1 MTKEPKM
8 CDGEKIVCSVN
19 GVGKMDSHMQK
30 NETSRLS
37 VYSNSKWLK
46 CLNVK
51 YETIK
56 LQEENIGGK
65 LLDLGFDDDVL
76 FGYETR
82 NIMTNVKINKLGLR
96 QIKKLLH
103 SKRNN

>member
-1 MTKEPKM
+1 MNVRPK
-8 CDGEKIVCSVN
+8 
-19 GVGKMDSHMQK
+19 
-30 NETSRLS
+30 T
-37 VYSNSKWLK
+37 
-46 CLNVK
+46 VK
-51 YETIK
+51 
-56 LQEENIGGK
+56 LLEEDIGGK
-65 LLDLGFDDDVL
+65 LLDLGLDDDVL